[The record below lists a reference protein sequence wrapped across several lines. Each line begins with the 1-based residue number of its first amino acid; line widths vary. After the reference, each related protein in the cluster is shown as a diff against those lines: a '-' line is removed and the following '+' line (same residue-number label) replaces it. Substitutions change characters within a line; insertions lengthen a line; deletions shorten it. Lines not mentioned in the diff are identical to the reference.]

1 MLRSNAPKGGGD
13 LRMGCCSTWS
23 RHVVL
28 QQIDKK
34 VEIHCGMAA
43 ISACADLRFMSLV
56 TDYSDICFV
65 SSSSFEMENVT

>member
-1 MLRSNAPKGGGD
+1 ML
-13 LRMGCCSTWS
+13 
-23 RHVVL
+23 
-28 QQIDKK
+28 QEIDKK
-34 VEIHCGMAA
+34 VDIHCGMAA